1 MEAGNLYR
9 IGELA
14 KLAKVSRRTVDFY
27 TRLGLVSP
35 EERSEGNYRLYGEEA
50 LQRLRYI
57 QEMKKR
63 KYTLEEIRDQLR
75 ALDRQESPSD
85 LLQRVERIRQM
96 MKDLEN
102 ELSALRPQFDRC
114 AAELREPPHRLAV
127 QQAFSQGLSLAQTLL
142 VLICE
147 SQWFNL

>member
-1 MEAGNLYR
+1 MESGNLYR

-50 LQRLRYI
+50 LHRLLYI

-63 KYTLEEIRDQLR
+63 KYTLEEIRDQLN
-75 ALDRQESPSD
+75 ALEHQETPSD
-85 LLQRVERIRQM
+85 LVRRVERLQEM
-96 MKDLEN
+96 MKELES
-102 ELSALRPQFDRC
+102 ELSALRPHLHHC
-114 AAELREPPHRLAV
+114 AEELQNLPHRTTV
-127 QQAFSQGLSLAQTLL
+127 QRAISQGLSLAQALL
-142 VLICE
+142 LFICD